1 MNAIIT
7 PPDTLHGCIPFTD
20 ISVQDMR
27 EAIMQGM
34 DEENKEIERLLACA
48 VKPTF
53 KNTIE
58 PLAMSGELLGRAT
71 AIMYNLASAET
82 NDELDALTIEVAPML
97 TEHSNRMMLN

>member
-48 VKPTF
+48 DKPTF
-53 KNTIE
+53 NN
-58 PLAMSGELLGRAT
+58 PL
-71 AIMYNLASAET
+71 
-82 NDELDALTIEVAPML
+82 
-97 TEHSNRMMLN
+97 